1 MAGINVTGERAPLLA
16 IVGPTATGKTEV
28 AVRVARSLGAEIISA
43 DSMLVYRG
51 MDIGTAKPT
60 REEMAGIPH
69 HMIDVAGPGEK
80 YNVALYSQ
88 SAKNILQSLRDRG
101 KLPLL
106 VGGTGLYVRAV
117 IDGYN
122 FTEAGSDPEFRDR
135 LIRECSGL
143 GSAALHDRLKKV
155 DPQAASRLHV
165 NDVKRVIRALE
176 VYYLTGKTL
185 SDTAG
190 MESKPS
196 FNLIIYGLTMERK
209 KLYSRIEDRVDKMIA
224 GELVDE
230 VRGLLAGGCSSELTS
245 MQGLGYKE
253 IILHLKGELTL
264 DEAVD
269 LLKRN
274 TRRFAKRQLTWFR
287 RDGRIKWI
295 DVGEKGA
302 EEVSSEIT
310 SGAEGVFKVVSKD

>member
-1 MAGINVTGERAPLLA
+1 MSITDERAPLLA
-16 IVGPTATGKTEV
+16 IVGPTSTGKTDV
-28 AVRVARSLGAEIISA
+28 AIRVARSLDGEIISA

-51 MDIGTAKPT
+51 MNIGTAKPT

-80 YNVALYSQ
+80 YNVAMYSQ
-88 SAKNILQSLRDRG
+88 SVKNTLQSLRYRE

-106 VGGTGLYVRAV
+106 VGGTGLYVKAV

-155 DPQAASRLHV
+155 DPQAASRLHE
-165 NDVKRVIRALE
+165 NDIKRVIRALE
-176 VYYLTGKTL
+176 VYHLTGKTL

-190 MESKPS
+190 MESKPT
-196 FNLIIYGLTMERK
+196 FNLLIYGLTMERK
-209 KLYSRIEDRVDKMIA
+209 RLYSRIEERVDKMMA
-224 GELVDE
+224 GGLVDE
-230 VRGLLAGGCSSELTS
+230 VRGLLDGGCSSELAS

-287 RDGRIKWI
+287 RDNRIIWI

-310 SGAEGVFKVVSKD
+310 SGAEGVFKAVSND